1 MAYVVA
7 VIAGLAF
14 GAADQYLGSRSAL
27 GGWAAAVSGLSAPWL
42 VVPFVAGMTQEH
54 ARRAMVLG
62 LVVTLSALVGYI
74 AMTYSPV
81 ENVPVSGFLPG
92 VVAMT
97 TSGYNPVWI
106 LGGILT
112 GPLYGFLGQ
121 RWRVRRSWVSAVLVT
136 MALTLEPLARR
147 TAGMLPPEP
156 LVWGTEVAVGTL
168 AAIVFLSVIVF
179 SRRARRPVTEGS
191 SPVGRA

>member
-7 VIAGLAF
+7 VLAGLAF

-42 VVPFVAGMTQEH
+42 LVPFVAGMTQEH

-62 LVVTLSALVGYI
+62 LVVSLSALAGYI

-81 ENVPVSGFLPG
+81 ENVPISGFFPG

-97 TSGYNPVWI
+97 TSGYNPLWI
-106 LGGILT
+106 VGGILT

-121 RWRVRRSWVSAVLVT
+121 RWRTRRSWVSAVLVT
-136 MALTLEPLARR
+136 VALTMEPVARR
-147 TAGMLPPEP
+147 AAGMLPREP
-156 LVWGTEVAVGTL
+156 LVWGTEVSVGVLVAL
-168 AAIVFLSVIVF
+168 AFLAVIVVT
-179 SRRARRPVTEGS
+179 RRERRRVVEANG
-191 SPVGRA
+191 G